1 MSDSTTERTMAVRR
15 TLEGIIGVPM
25 TEGNDVEI
33 LRNGDRIFPVML
45 EAIAAARHT
54 IDFLTFVYWRGEIG
68 TRFAE
73 ALSERARAGVRVRLL
88 LDGWGCH
95 PIERPLVEKMEEAG
109 VQVRWF
115 RPLKHFEP
123 NKMNHRTH
131 RKVVIVDESI
141 GFTGGVGIADEWQ
154 GDARDASEW
163 RDTHFKVRGP
173 AVDGLRA
180 AFLDNWAETDDVLFD
195 ASIDRFPPQE
205 QPGDSVIQCVRGA
218 SESGMSDISTL
229 FNALLQLAEKRVRIA
244 TAYFVPDSAM
254 NERLCAAA
262 DRGVRVE
269 ILLPGPN
276 ADKRFV
282 QLAGEASYTELLDHD
297 IQLWQFQPSML
308 HAKIMTVDGIL
319 AMVGSANMNARSTEL
334 DEEINLVVLDDEVVA
349 TLDEQFDE
357 DLDRSDRVK
366 PAEWEER
373 SLPQRVM
380 EGLTRP
386 LHHEV

>member
-1 MSDSTTERTMAVRR
+1 MSVTVTDRTKAVRR

-33 LRNGDRIFPVML
+33 LRNGDQIFPVML
-45 EAIAAARHT
+45 DGIAGARHT
-54 IDFLTFVYWRGEIG
+54 IDFLTFVYWQGEIG

-88 LDGWGCH
+88 LDGWGSH
-95 PIERPLVEKMEEAG
+95 PIERPLVDEMQDAG
-109 VQVRWF
+109 VLVRWF

-123 NKMNHRTH
+123 QKMNHRTH
-131 RKVVIVDESI
+131 RKVVIVDEST

-195 ASIDRFPPQE
+195 MSVDRFPSQE

-218 SESGMSDISTL
+218 SEAGMSDVSTL

-244 TAYFVPDSAM
+244 TAYFVPDGAM

-262 DRGVRVE
+262 DRGVQVE

-282 QLAGEASYTELLDHD
+282 QLAGEASYAELLDHG
-297 IQLWQFQPSML
+297 IHLWQFQPSML
-308 HAKIMTVDGIL
+308 HAKVMTVDGIL
-319 AMVGSANMNARSTEL
+319 AMVGSANVNARSTEL
-334 DEEINLVVLDDEVVA
+334 DEEINLVVLDDAVVA

-357 DLDRSDRVK
+357 DLERSDRVE
-366 PAEWEER
+366 AGDWEDR
-373 SLPQRVM
+373 SLTQRVM

>member
-1 MSDSTTERTMAVRR
+1 MSASVTDRTKAVRR

-33 LRNGDRIFPVML
+33 LRNGDQIFPVML
-45 EAIAAARHT
+45 EAIAGARHT

-95 PIERPLVEKMEEAG
+95 PIERPLVDEMEDAG

-131 RKVVIVDESI
+131 RKVVIVDEST

-195 ASIDRFPPQE
+195 MSVDRFPPQE

-218 SESGMSDISTL
+218 SEAGMSDVSTL
-229 FNALLQLAEKRVRIA
+229 FNALLQLAEERVRIA
-244 TAYFVPDSAM
+244 TAYFVPDGAM

-282 QLAGEASYTELLDHD
+282 QLAGEASYAELLDHD

-308 HAKIMTVDGIL
+308 HAKVMTVDGIL
-319 AMVGSANMNARSTEL
+319 AMVGSANVNARSTEL
-334 DEEINLVVLDDEVVA
+334 DEEINLVVLDDDVVA

-366 PAEWEER
+366 LGDWEDR
-373 SLPQRVM
+373 SLTQRVM

>member
-1 MSDSTTERTMAVRR
+1 MSASVTDRTKAVRR
-15 TLEGIIGVPM
+15 TLEGVIGVPM
-25 TEGNDVEI
+25 TEGNDVEV

-45 EAIAAARHT
+45 EAIADAHHT
-54 IDFLTFVYWRGEIG
+54 IDFLTFVYWRGAIG

-88 LDGWGCH
+88 LDGWGSH
-95 PIERPLVEKMEEAG
+95 PIERPLVDAMQDAG

-163 RDTHFKVRGP
+163 RDTHFRVRGP

-195 ASIDRFPPQE
+195 MSVDRFPPQE
-205 QPGDSVIQCVRGA
+205 QPGASVIQCVRGA
-218 SESGMSDISTL
+218 SEAGMSDVSTL

-244 TAYFVPDSAM
+244 TAYFVPDGEM

-282 QLAGEASYTELLDHD
+282 QLAGEASYAELLDHG
-297 IQLWQFQPSML
+297 IHLWQFQPSML
-308 HAKIMTVDGIL
+308 HAKVMTVDGML
-319 AMVGSANMNARSTEL
+319 AMVGSANVNARSTEL
-334 DEEINLVVLDDEVVA
+334 DEEINLVVLDDDVVA

-357 DLDRSDRVK
+357 DLERSDRVE
-366 PAEWEER
+366 PGEWEDR
-373 SLPQRVM
+373 SITQRVM